1 MRDHNRQRS
10 NKPSDE
16 EASDP
21 EDMIDL
27 TSLKSPNMPVLLKPP
42 QVPKKKKEKA
52 PSKIKS
58 EAIVTEV
65 ASPKKTGPKKTS
77 PKKTPPPPKT
87 APPKTATPAVKSPK
101 RAEKPA
107 AKKEKKPVAK
117 AKNTKAELW
126 AELAVWA
133 QKMSKAERGE

>member
-10 NKPSDE
+10 TKLSDE
-16 EASDP
+16 DISDP
-21 EDMIDL
+21 EDMLDL
-27 TSLKSPNMPVLLKPP
+27 TASKSPNMPVLLKPP
-42 QVPKKKKEKA
+42 PVPKKKKEKA

-58 EAIVTEV
+58 EPTVTEI
-65 ASPKKTGPKKTS
+65 ASPKKAGPKKTS

-87 APPKTATPAVKSPK
+87 APPAAKSPK

-107 AKKEKKPVAK
+107 AKKEKKPAAK
-117 AKNTKAELW
+117 PKNNKASLW